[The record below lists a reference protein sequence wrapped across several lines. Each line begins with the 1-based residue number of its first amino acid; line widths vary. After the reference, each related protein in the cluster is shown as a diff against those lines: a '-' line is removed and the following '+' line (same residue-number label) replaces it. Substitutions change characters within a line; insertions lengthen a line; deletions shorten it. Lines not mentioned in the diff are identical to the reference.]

1 MSIKFLPHTADMR
14 MELEAKSLQELYVL
28 AVKGMGEVLRK
39 NFCKQTTTFNKKAI
53 IETSASDNTNLLID
67 FLSDVLSIS
76 YVEKTIFCMV
86 NILSFSKYNIKAEI
100 MGSDI
105 ELFDE
110 EIKAV
115 TYHEANVHQ
124 DNQDR
129 LWKTYIIFDI

>member
-1 MSIKFLPHTADMR
+1 MSIKFLPHTADLR
-14 MELEAKSLQELYVL
+14 MELEAKSLQELFVL
-28 AVKGMGEVLRK
+28 AVKGMSEILK
-39 NFCKQTTTFNKKAI
+39 KDLCNQTSTFNKKAI
-53 IETSASDNTNLLID
+53 IETRASDNTNLLID

-76 YVEKTIFCMV
+76 YVEQTIFCRV
-86 NILSFSKYNIKAEI
+86 KILKFSYYIIKAEI

-105 ELFDE
+105 EMVDE

-124 DNQDR
+124 DIEDH